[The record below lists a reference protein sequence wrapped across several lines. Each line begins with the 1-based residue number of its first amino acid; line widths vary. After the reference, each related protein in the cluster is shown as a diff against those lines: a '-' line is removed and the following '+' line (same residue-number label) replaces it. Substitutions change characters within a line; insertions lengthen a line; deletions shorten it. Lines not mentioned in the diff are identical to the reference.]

1 MTRTT
6 TLLTAAA
13 LGLLLGASACEN
25 DQLSRPFSTV
35 PIDPLFARYVST
47 GNSITAGFQSGGIN
61 DSTQLQS
68 YAVLLARAM
77 RSPFFIPAMA
87 KPGCPPPYTNVFT
100 RTRLTPPGYPVSTDS
115 SCYLR
120 AIPRIPPPYISNT
133 AVPGAEVIDGYA
145 NIGGASNANELT
157 MFFLGGLTQAQMLRR
172 ANPTFVTAWIGN
184 NDVLGAATNST
195 NAGDTTLITPIATF
209 QTRYAALL
217 DSIEAAGPSG
227 VALIGVANVVAPANR
242 VGIPPTQLPAN
253 GVPFFSYGST
263 YYTLDQLGQFPGTFT
278 ATANCAPPRG
288 DSVLVP
294 FPLGGALL
302 AAGGTL
308 DCTELQTIQP
318 AELAVFVTTVAAYN
332 TYISGQAT
340 SRGWAYLNPNLA
352 LDSLRALPTQVA
364 FIPNFGAPSPTPCA
378 ANPFGLAFS
387 CDGVHPSAA
396 THRLIANKLR
406 EAINTEYQTSIPV
419 P

>member
-13 LGLLLGASACEN
+13 LGLLLGTSACEN
-25 DQLSRPFSTV
+25 EQLNRPFSNV
-35 PIDPLFARYVST
+35 PIDPLFERYVSM
-47 GNSITAGFQSGGIN
+47 GNSITAGFQSGGI
-61 DSTQLQS
+61 DSLSQMQAYS
-68 YAVLLARAM
+68 VLLARAM
-77 RSPFFIPAMA
+77 KSPFFAPLMRL
-87 KPGCPPPYTNVFT
+87 PGCPPQYTNIFAQT
-100 RTRLTPPGYPVSTDS
+100 RVAGPPCS
-115 SCYLR
+115 LR
-120 AIPRIPPPYISNT
+120 AIPRIPPPYISNV
-133 AVPGAEVIDGYA
+133 AVPGAEVIDIY
-145 NIGGASNANELT
+145 NNLDPESNANELT
-157 MFFLGGLTQAQMLRR
+157 TFFLGGLTQAQMLQR
-172 ANPTFVTAWIGN
+172 ANPTFVTVWIGN
-184 NDVLGAATNST
+184 NDVLGAATNSA
-195 NAGDTTLITPIATF
+195 NAGDPALITPVATF

-217 DSIEAAGPSG
+217 DSIAAVEPRG

-242 VGIPPTQLPAN
+242 AVIPPTQLPAN

-318 AELAVFVTTVAAYN
+318 AELATLVTTVAAYN

-340 SRGWAYLNPNLA
+340 SRGWAYLNPNTA
-352 LDSLRALPTQVA
+352 LDSLRVIPTQVA
-364 FIPNFGAPSPTPCA
+364 FIPNFGAPSPTPCSA
-378 ANPFGLAFS
+378 SPFGLAFS
-387 CDGVHPSAA
+387 CDGIHPSAA

-406 EAINTEYQTSIPV
+406 EAINTEYLTSIPV

>member
-87 KPGCPPPYTNVFT
+87 KPGCPGPFINVFLQ
-100 RTRLTPPGYPVSTDS
+100 TRLGGGGPT
-115 SCYLR
+115 SCALR

-133 AVPGAEVIDGYA
+133 AVPGAEVIDIY
-145 NIGGASNANELT
+145 NNFDGASNANALT
-157 MFFLGGLTQAQMLRR
+157 TFFLGGLTQAQMLQR
-172 ANPTFVTAWIGN
+172 ANPTFVTVWIGN
-184 NDVLGAATNST
+184 NDVLGAATDAA
-195 NAGDTTLITPIATF
+195 NAGNPALITPVATF